1 MLRAGS
7 LNSRIKLQRPAE
19 TQSDSGAP
27 TQGWADVA
35 ELWANVRYLNGTESI
50 KSDAPVSVA
59 RASIR
64 IRRRP
69 DVVPNMRVLHGSVIF
84 NVLAVLPNEESRDFV
99 DLACETG
106 ANHG

>member
-7 LNSRIKLQRPAE
+7 LNSRIKLQAPGE
-19 TQSDSGAP
+19 TQSASGAP

-35 ELWANVRYLNGTESI
+35 EVWANIRYLNGTESI

-64 IRRRP
+64 IRRRS
-69 DVVPNMRVLHGSVIF
+69 DVVPNMRVLHGTVVF
-84 NVLAVLPNEESRDFV
+84 DVRAVLPNEESREFV
-99 DLACETG
+99 DLVCETG